1 MGSLDEPRTKLI
13 YLMGIIS
20 LLGLFVSLFISKE
33 LNAIQLGVEKASSL
47 GIDVE
52 KIFRIVILTTSI
64 ITAFAVSTV
73 GMIPFVG
80 LIAPHIVRTFLGN
93 DHRFSIIAAY
103 LGGGILLLVSDIVA
117 RNIIAPNE
125 LPIGVITGLLGGF
138 IFINMFKKKPL

>member
-1 MGSLDEPRTKLI
+1 MSHVQKLI

-93 DHRFSIIAAY
+93 DHRFQ
-103 LGGGILLLVSDIVA
+103 
-117 RNIIAPNE
+117 
-125 LPIGVITGLLGGF
+125 
-138 IFINMFKKKPL
+138 